1 MQETQSAISS
11 ANKNGDDNG
20 NTILTML
27 VVLRVAALAA
37 QTATASEH
45 HHTRTKDH
53 AVAIKQFRNS
63 NAYAAPVD
71 IVVQPNW
78 SGYDG
83 GLGAGIA
90 GH

>member
-1 MQETQSAISS
+1 MRSAIVF
-11 ANKNGDDNG
+11 
-20 NTILTML
+20 TL
-27 VVLRVAALAA
+27 VVPLIAAL
-37 QTATASEH
+37 TAWEAVASEH
-45 HHTRTKDH
+45 QHARAKARTS
-53 AVAIKQFRNS
+53 AIKEFRNS

-71 IVVQPNW
+71 IAVQPNW